1 VRATWGGRGHQRGV
15 RAVNCREG
23 CGHRRSAWAFGFNRQ
38 FGSVCSVAA
47 KFGFQISGTDR
58 CSAKPRTDEFGF
70 GFLGSVFRFNR
81 IIRSFAQRRKKSKR
95 NTRLGKNG
103 EERGCGL
110 AQSLCQQ
117 LLVAPAPPR
126 AGGLRAWLAA
136 RPRLCRPPFVAPV
149 AEAASPPCGR
159 GHAAATPPPPH
170 ARDPASYPL
179 RRNPW
184 PPLAPP
190 RAHDRIRFWG
200 HWLTGC
206 RVSSV
211 SEWGWGA
218 DRLR

>member
-1 VRATWGGRGHQRGV
+1 MLWRRA
-15 RAVNCREG
+15 
-23 CGHRRSAWAFGFNRQ
+23 RRSWSAWAFGFNRQ

-47 KFGFQISGTDR
+47 KFGFQISRTDR
-58 CSAKPRTDEFGF
+58 CSAEPRTDEFGF

-126 AGGLRAWLAA
+126 AGGLRAWLAT

-159 GHAAATPPPPH
+159 GHATAAASRSRPRLLPAPPQ
-170 ARDPASYPL
+170 
-179 RRNPW
+179 
-184 PPLAPP
+184 PLALA
-190 RAHDRIRFWG
+190 RAAA
-200 HWLTGC
+200 
-206 RVSSV
+206 SS
-211 SEWGWGA
+211 
-218 DRLR
+218 R